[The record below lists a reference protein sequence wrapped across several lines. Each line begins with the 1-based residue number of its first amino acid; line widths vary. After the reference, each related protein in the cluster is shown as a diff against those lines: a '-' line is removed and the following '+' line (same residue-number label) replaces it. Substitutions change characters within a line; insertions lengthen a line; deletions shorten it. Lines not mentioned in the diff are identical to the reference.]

1 MDGKQQGKE
10 KRTIQTE
17 HAKKT
22 NAYIPYNHVQFRL
35 GI

>member
-1 MDGKQQGKE
+1 MDGEQQGEK

-22 NAYIPYNHVQFRL
+22 NAYIPYNHV
-35 GI
+35 